1 LTNPE
6 RDRIT
11 WIASYPRSGNTWLRF
26 LVANCL
32 VDHEFDWGRAMNS
45 FAFELYYY
53 LEQIKREGWTTQ
65 DVIDTMRRV
74 VKGQPTGDRIGD
86 RLFMK
91 THNAWS
97 GDHPF
102 SELGGPAVLLVRD
115 PRDVLLSAA
124 NYYNLTRDPD
134 ADQGD
139 YARRY
144 IDHGGDLAW
153 INAGYG
159 TWYEHYQSWAD
170 RSDFPVH
177 VVRYETLK
185 TNPVPALVDLCE
197 FLGFDVT
204 EADAQRAVERT
215 DMAKMRDIEK
225 KARDDGSF
233 GGLNDGYN
241 FFNKGKSG
249 QALDDLGPGLDDL
262 FEQKFANELAEMGY
276 TRSARA

>member
-1 LTNPE
+1 MTQPSQ
-6 RDRIT
+6 DQIT

-53 LEQIKREGWTTQ
+53 LEQIKSEGWTTR
-65 DVIDTMRRV
+65 DVINTMRSV
-74 VKGQPTGDRIGD
+74 VKNQPTGHRIGD

-97 GDHPF
+97 SEHPF
-102 SELGGPAVLLVRD
+102 AELGGPAVLIVRD

-124 NYYNLTRDPD
+124 NYHNLVINAE
-134 ADQGD
+134 ADQGE
-139 YARRY
+139 YARNF
-144 IDHGGDLAW
+144 IEHGGDRSW

-159 TWYEHYQSWAD
+159 TWYEHHRSWTAQH
-170 RSDFPVH
+170 DFPVH

-185 TNPVPALVDLCE
+185 SDPVPTLMELCT
-197 FLGFDVT
+197 FLGFDVS
-204 EADAQRAVERT
+204 EADARRAVERT

-225 KARDDGSF
+225 KAREDGSF
-233 GGLNDGYN
+233 GGLNEGFN

-249 QALDDLGPGLDDL
+249 QSLDELQPGLDDL
-262 FEQKFANELAEMGY
+262 FEERFAKELAEMGY
-276 TRSARA
+276 ARSARS